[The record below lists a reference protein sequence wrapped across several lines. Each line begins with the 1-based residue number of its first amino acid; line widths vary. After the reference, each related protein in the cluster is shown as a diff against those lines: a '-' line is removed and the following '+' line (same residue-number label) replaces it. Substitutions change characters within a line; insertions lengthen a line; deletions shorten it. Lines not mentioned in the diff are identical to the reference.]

1 MEVGLFSS
9 KGKKLKSIN
18 LESSVFGIK
27 ANVGV
32 VHQVVKAQMAGARS
46 GTADT
51 KTRAEVRGGG
61 KKPWKQKGSGRA
73 RAGSI
78 RSPLWKGG
86 GTVFGPTPRDYSQK
100 VPKKI
105 RKLALRSVLSAKAQ
119 GDNLVIVD
127 KFGLDKPATKEAAK
141 VLFGLVG
148 NEKVTVVVMA
158 DDVNAIK
165 SLRNLRGARVISTSQ
180 INSYDLVDC
189 AKLVMTKDAM
199 QRVSEVLAVAKS

>member
-1 MEVGLFSS
+1 MEVGLYNS
-9 KGKKLKSIN
+9 KGKKLKDMS
-18 LESSVFGIK
+18 LESSVFDIE

-32 VHQVVKAQMAGARS
+32 VHQVVKAQMAGARA

-61 KKPWKQKGSGRA
+61 KKPWRQKGTGRA

-86 GTVFGPTPRDYSQK
+86 GTVFGPTPRDYAQK

-105 RKLALRSVLSAKAQ
+105 GKLALRSIFSAKAQ
-119 GDNLVIVD
+119 DGNLIAIESFD
-127 KFGLDKPATKEAAK
+127 LDKPSTKDAAK
-141 VLFGLVG
+141 ILSAVAPD
-148 NEKVTVVVMA
+148 EKVTAVVGE
-158 DDVNAIK
+158 DDINAIL
-165 SLRNLRGARVISTSQ
+165 SLRNMKNVRVLKASQ

-189 AKLVMTKDAM
+189 AKLVMTKSAID
-199 QRVSEVLAVAKS
+199 RVSGVLSVVER

>member
-9 KGKKLKSIN
+9 KGKKLKDIN

-27 ANVGV
+27 ANIGV

-46 GTADT
+46 GTAST

-61 KKPWKQKGSGRA
+61 RKPWKQKGTGRA

-105 RKLALRSVLSAKAQ
+105 RKLALRSIFSAKAQ
-119 GDNLVIVD
+119 SDSLVIVD
-127 KFGLDKPATKEAAK
+127 KFDLDKPATKEAAK
-141 VLFGLVG
+141 VLLKLVG

-158 DDVNAIK
+158 DDINAIK
-165 SLRNLRGARVISTSQ
+165 SLRNLRRARVLSTSQ

-189 AKLVMTKDAM
+189 AKLVMTKGAM
-199 QRVSEVLAVAKS
+199 DRVTEVLAIAKR

>member
-9 KGKKLKSIN
+9 KGKKLKDID

-46 GTADT
+46 GTANT

-61 KKPWKQKGSGRA
+61 RKPWKQKGTGRA

-78 RSPLWKGG
+78 RSPLWVGG
-86 GTVFGPTPRDYSQK
+86 GTVFGPTPRDFSQK

-105 RKLALRSVLSAKAQ
+105 RKLALRSVFSAKAQ
-119 GDNLVIVD
+119 GENLVIID
-127 KFGLDKPATKEAAK
+127 KFDLDKPATKEAAQ
-141 VLFGLVG
+141 VLSGLIG
-148 NEKVTVVVMA
+148 KEKATVVVMA

-165 SLRNLRGARVISTSQ
+165 SLRNLRGVRVLTTSQ
-180 INSYDLVDC
+180 LNSYDLVDC

-199 QRVSEVLAVAKS
+199 DRVTEVLAVAKR